1 MGAWLRLLLRG
12 WKGGRFAPSFVD
24 SLEGCPPCSVFW
36 GWIWVFGSFS
46 VFLWCELCRPFFRG
60 SSPEERN
67 LGVAKHEGQMIVVFV

>member
-1 MGAWLRLLLRG
+1 MGSLLRLLLTA
-12 WKGGRFAPSFVD
+12 WKAVLLAP
-24 SLEGCPPCSVFW
+24 LL

-67 LGVAKHEGQMIVVFV
+67 LRVAKHEGQMIVVFV